1 MIETNGGILWDKEI
15 HELFLYHERER
26 KRKRKQEQPL
36 RKGSEISISLY
47 LSCDLEI
54 VETFNFIAL
63 ISNNFVEVL
72 NIYKH

>member
-36 RKGSEISISLY
+36 RKGQKFQFHCTYHVI
-47 LSCDLEI
+47 
-54 VETFNFIAL
+54 
-63 ISNNFVEVL
+63 
-72 NIYKH
+72 